1 MADLK
6 IALVG
11 NPNAGKTTLFNALTG
26 SRQHV
31 GNWPGKTVECKHG
44 LFRFRGKEIE
54 VTDLPG
60 TYSLTAYSEEEI
72 IARDYIL
79 FEKPDVVVAVVDA
92 TNLER
97 NLYLVVQVLELQ
109 VPMILALNMSDRVRS
124 LDYEIDENGL
134 SKYLGDTPV
143 IPMCAKRREGLGKL
157 REEIMSLAETN
168 EPVPW
173 KKVPS

>member
-1 MADLK
+1 MTDLK

-31 GNWPGKTVECKHG
+31 GNWPGKTVACKKG
-44 LFRFRGKEIE
+44 YFRHCGKEIE
-54 VTDLPG
+54 VIDLPG
-60 TYSLTAYSEEEI
+60 TYSLTAYSEEEV
-72 IARDYIL
+72 IARDFIL
-79 FEKPDVVVAVVDA
+79 FEKPDIVVAVVDA

-124 LDYEIDENGL
+124 LDYQIDECGL
-134 SKYLGDTPV
+134 SQQLGGTPV
-143 IPMCAKRREGLGKL
+143 LFICARGREGLDELKD
-157 REEIMSLAETN
+157 EIVHLAEARET
-168 EPVPW
+168 PLP
-173 KKVPS
+173 KKVHT